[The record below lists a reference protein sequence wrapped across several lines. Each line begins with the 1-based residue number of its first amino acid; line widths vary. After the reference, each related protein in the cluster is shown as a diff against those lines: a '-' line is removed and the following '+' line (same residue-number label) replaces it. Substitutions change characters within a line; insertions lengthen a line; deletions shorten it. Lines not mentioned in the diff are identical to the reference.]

1 MKKTRNKGKG
11 EPELFLFSNS
21 EMEGVQADTVT
32 PVEQTTVTPAE
43 QTIVTPAGQP
53 AETADQPAVTAGQTA
68 RCFDDIEIDS
78 ERISDEMYYAIKHLR
93 HLDISAIRM
102 IAMESAMIWQNGKNI
117 RDEYTIQ
124 SLPGWTLDL
133 YQFIAYY
140 YCSFNMAF
148 PNMMDKVQLPYEK
161 EYQQALA
168 DIKV

>member
-1 MKKTRNKGKG
+1 MKKKRNKGKDD
-11 EPELFLFSNS
+11 PELFLFSNS

-32 PVEQTTVTPAE
+32 LVEQTTVTPVEQTVVTPTEQTTVEAE
-43 QTIVTPAGQP
+43 QTTQS
-53 AETADQPAVTAGQTA
+53 
-68 RCFDDIEIDS
+68 FDDIDIDP

-117 RDEYTIQ
+117 RDEYTVQ

>member
-1 MKKTRNKGKG
+1 MKKKRNKGKDD
-11 EPELFLFSNS
+11 PELFLFSNS

-32 PVEQTTVTPAE
+32 PVEQTTVTPVEQTVVTPTGQTTVEAE
-43 QTIVTPAGQP
+43 QTTQS
-53 AETADQPAVTAGQTA
+53 
-68 RCFDDIEIDS
+68 FDEIDIDS

-117 RDEYTIQ
+117 RDEYTVQ

>member
-1 MKKTRNKGKG
+1 MKKKRNKGKDD
-11 EPELFLFSNS
+11 PELFLFSNS

-43 QTIVTPAGQP
+43 QTVVTP
-53 AETADQPAVTAGQTA
+53 TGQTTVEA
-68 RCFDDIEIDS
+68 EQTTKSFDDIDIDP

-117 RDEYTIQ
+117 RDEYTVQ

>member
-32 PVEQTTVTPAE
+32 PVEQTTVTPVE

-53 AETADQPAVTAGQTA
+53 AETAEQPAVTAGQTA

-117 RDEYTIQ
+117 RDEYSVQ
-124 SLPGWTLDL
+124 SLPEWTLDL

-140 YCSFNMAF
+140 YCSFSMAF

>member
-1 MKKTRNKGKG
+1 MKKKRNKGKDD
-11 EPELFLFSNS
+11 PELFLFSNS

-43 QTIVTPAGQP
+43 QTVVTP
-53 AETADQPAVTAGQTA
+53 TGQTTVEA
-68 RCFDDIEIDS
+68 EQTTKSFDEIDIDP

-117 RDEYTIQ
+117 RDEYTVQ

-168 DIKV
+168 DIKG

>member
-1 MKKTRNKGKG
+1 MKKSRKKGKG

-21 EMEGVQADTVT
+21 EMEGVQTDQVTPAEQTTVT
-32 PVEQTTVTPAE
+32 PVEQTIVTPAE
-43 QTIVTPAGQP
+43 QAVV
-53 AETADQPAVTAGQTA
+53 TADQPAVTAEQTA
-68 RCFDDIEIDS
+68 RCFDDIEIDT

-124 SLPGWTLDL
+124 SLPEWTLDL